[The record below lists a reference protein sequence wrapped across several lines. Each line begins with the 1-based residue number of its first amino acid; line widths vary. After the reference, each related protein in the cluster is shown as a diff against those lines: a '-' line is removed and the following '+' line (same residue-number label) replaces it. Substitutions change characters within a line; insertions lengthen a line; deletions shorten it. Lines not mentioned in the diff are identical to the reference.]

1 MANVDAKTNIEL
13 HGKAEGKADIRL
25 SLIVSP
31 ELNET
36 LEELA
41 ARSHSTKSDVL
52 RKAIAL
58 FEAASNAKKEG
69 QRVGILDK
77 DRNVVTEIVGI

>member
-1 MANVDAKTNIEL
+1 MPSVDEKV
-13 HGKAEGKADIRL
+13 RL
-25 SLIVSP
+25 TLTVSP

-52 RKAIAL
+52 RRAITLLEVAAEAKARDEKLGL
-58 FEAASNAKKEG
+58 F
-69 QRVGILDK
+69 DK
-77 DRNVVTEIVGI
+77 DRKLVTEIVGL